1 MPKFRN
7 FAAFMRRCEAQPV
20 PTRARRRLRARRRHE
35 QLAQAD
41 WGDGDCAASMGAD
54 PQLLTEVPIFSLL
67 DEKERATLAER
78 VETVTFAAGTVLFNR
93 GDPGDSLYVVRSG
106 AVELFF
112 KNDTGERIVLDTV
125 TPGHFFGEISLL
137 DGGPRTASAVAI
149 QDVEARGRR
158 SRGLGGA
165 DSLAAGRRDGAAVRD
180 RPPLARDE
188 RKAASHRVAQRERR
202 DRGQAQ
208 PGDEDRRLDLG
219 VQRQPATSC
228 SSTSP
233 CSSCGSCSTRGRL
246 SRIWRTFDPFPY
258 GLLTM
263 CVSLEAIILSVFV
276 LLSQSRQVARD
287 RVRNDIEYDVN
298 LKAELEIAHLHEK
311 FDHLHVELLQ
321 RLNNIERHSKRPP
334 GP

>member
-1 MPKFRN
+1 
-7 FAAFMRRCEAQPV
+7 
-20 PTRARRRLRARRRHE
+20 
-35 QLAQAD
+35 
-41 WGDGDCAASMGAD
+41 MGAD

-78 VETVTFAAGTVLFNR
+78 VETVTFANGTVLFNR

-137 DGGPRTASAVAI
+137 DGGARTASAVAI
-149 QDVEARGRR
+149 QDVEAVVVDREDLAELMRLQPGAAMELLSATGRR
-158 SRGLGGA
+158 LRETNEKLRHTASRNVNEETEDKRSRVMKVA
-165 DSLAAGRRDGAAVRD
+165 DWISEFSGSLDFLFIHIAIFFLWIVLNSG
-180 RPPLARDE
+180 PLS
-188 RKAASHRVAQRERR
+188 KL
-202 DRGQAQ
+202 
-208 PGDEDRRLDLG
+208 PF
-219 VQRQPATSC
+219 
-228 SSTSP
+228 
-233 CSSCGSCSTRGRL
+233 GS
-246 SRIWRTFDPFPY
+246 FDPFPY

-276 LLSQSRQVARD
+276 LLSQSRQVARE

-321 RLNNIERHSKRPP
+321 RLNNIERSSKRP